1 MKLKFNV
8 TGMTCAACSARVEK
22 VTNAVE
28 GVEKAEVNLL
38 AGTMQ
43 VEAESAEVTEA
54 IIQAVTKA
62 GYGASVPGEKKPSK
76 KEEKAPAEDALKEMK
91 KRIIGS
97 SICLIVLMY
106 FTMGHMVGLAAP
118 HWYHGLENALVAALL
133 QFFLT
138 LPPVYLN
145 RVYYTRGLKAL
156 WNKAPNMDSL
166 IAVGSLA
173 SLIYGVAALFRMAYG
188 MGHGD
193 WELVKMYS
201 ENLYFESAAMILTLI
216 TLGKFLET
224 RAKGR
229 TGDAIRALMD
239 LSPKAA
245 QVRRNGEIIEIP
257 VEDVVVGDTII
268 VRSGGSIPVDGT
280 ILEGRASVDQSALTG
295 ESVPVEK
302 IPGDTVAAATI
313 NTEGYLEFRADKVG
327 EDTTLAQV
335 IRMVEEAGGSKA
347 PIARLA
353 DKIAGIFVP
362 VVMTI
367 AAVTFAV
374 WMMAGYGMEFALNCG
389 ISVLVISCPCAL
401 GLATPVAIM
410 VGTGRGAQM
419 GVLFKNAEAL
429 ENLHHIDTVVLDK
442 TGTLT
447 TGKPEVTD
455 ILPGTLGENGLMR
468 IASSLESKSEHP
480 FAKAILKKNGN
491 KAYPETAD
499 FETLPG
505 RGVAGT
511 VDGVRCYGGNGR
523 LMEEL
528 GVQIPEMPEL
538 AQQGKTPLHFANEKK
553 QYLGTI
559 AAADVLKEDSQ
570 AAVQAMQKLG
580 LDVVML
586 TGDNEATAK
595 AIAATA
601 GITHVISDVLP
612 TDKAGAVKKLQQ
624 QGHKVLMVGDGINDA
639 PALVTADVG
648 MAIGAGTDIAMESA
662 DVVLMNSTLA
672 AVSGAIELS
681 KATIRNIRQNLFW
694 AFFYN
699 TLGIP
704 VAAGVLFIPLG
715 LQLSPM
721 LGAAAMSMSSVF
733 VVSNALRL
741 RFFKPKTVAS
751 PVQEEKPVAPE
762 AEPAECCQEENCPV
776 EEKTEEIVIRVN
788 GMMCSHCTAAVE
800 NACMSVAGTVKAVA
814 DLEAKMV
821 TVTGTADYEAL
832 KKAIIAEDYEV
843 VEEPK
848 AQTTVIRVNGMM
860 CSHCTASV
868 EKACMSVPGTVSAVA
883 DLEAK
888 NVTVVGTA
896 DYEAL
901 KKAIIAE
908 DYEVVEG

>member
-22 VTNAVE
+22 VTNAVK

-43 VEAESAEVTEA
+43 VEAENADVAAA
-54 IIQAVTKA
+54 IIQAVTNA
-62 GYGASVPGEKKPSK
+62 GYGASVPGEARTGK
-76 KEEKAPAEDALKEMK
+76 KEEKSPAEDAMKEMK
-91 KRIIGS
+91 TRIIGS
-97 SICLIVLMY
+97 SICLTVLMY
-106 FTMGHMVGLAAP
+106 FTMGHMVGLPAP

-145 RVYYTRGLKAL
+145 RVYYSRGLKAL
-156 WNKAPNMDSL
+156 WHRAPNMDSL
-166 IAVGSLA
+166 IAVGSIA
-173 SLIYGVAALFRMAYG
+173 SVVYGVFALFRMAWG

-193 WELVKMYS
+193 WDVVKMYS

-239 LSPKAA
+239 LSPKTAN
-245 QVRRNGEIIEIP
+245 VRRDGVILEIP
-257 VEDVVVGDTII
+257 VEEVKVGDTII

-280 ILEGRASVDQSALTG
+280 VLEGRASVDQSALTG

-302 IPGDTVAAATI
+302 VPGDSVAAATI
-313 NTEGYLEFRADKVG
+313 NTEGYLEFRADQVG

-353 DKIAGIFVP
+353 DKIAGVFVP

-367 AAVTFAV
+367 AAVTFVV
-374 WMMAGYGMEFALNCG
+374 WMIAGCGVEFSLNCA

-455 ILPGTLGENGLMR
+455 ILPGRVGQAQLMQ
-468 IASSLESKSEHP
+468 AAAALESKSEHP
-480 FAKAILKKNGN
+480 FAKAILKKMGTTP
-491 KAYPETAD
+491 YPEVTD

-505 RGVAGT
+505 RGVAGV

-528 GVQIPEMPEL
+528 GVAVPDLPEL
-538 AQQGKTPLHFANEKK
+538 ANQGKTPLHFANERRE
-553 QYLGTI
+553 YLGTI
-559 AAADVLKEDSQ
+559 AAADVLKADSQ
-570 AAVQAMQKLG
+570 AAVQAMQALH

-586 TGDNEATAK
+586 TGDNEATAE
-595 AIAATA
+595 AIAEKA

-612 TDKAGAVKKLQQ
+612 TDKAGAVKKLQS
-624 QGHKVLMVGDGINDA
+624 QGHRVLMVGDGINDA

-662 DVVLMNSTLA
+662 DVVLMNSSLA
-672 AVSGAIELS
+672 AVSSAIELS
-681 KATIRNIRQNLFW
+681 RATIRNIRQNLFW

-704 VAAGVLFIPLG
+704 VAAGVLFIPFG

-721 LGAAAMSMSSVF
+721 IGAAAMSLSSVF

-741 RFFKPKTVAS
+741 RFFKPKTVAGAPS
-751 PVQEEKPVAPE
+751 GCEISAEATSVVPEEVVKE
-762 AEPAECCQEENCPV
+762 IPAEEV
-776 EEKTEEIVIRVN
+776 VIRVG
-788 GMMCSHCTAAVE
+788 GMMCSHCTSAVE
-800 NACMSVAGTVKAVA
+800 KACLGVPGTVKAVA
-814 DLEAKMV
+814 DLEKKTV
-821 TVTGTADYEAL
+821 TVTGTADVESL

-848 AQTTVIRVNGMM
+848 AETVVIRVGGMM
-860 CSHCTASV
+860 CSHCTSAV
-868 EKACMSVPGTVSAVA
+868 EKACMGVPGTISAVA
-883 DLEAK
+883 SLEEK
-888 NVTVVGTA
+888 NVTVTGTA
-896 DYEAL
+896 GVEEL

-908 DYEVVEG
+908 DYKILEG

>member
-22 VTNAVE
+22 VTRAVP
-28 GVEKAEVNLL
+28 GVVQAEVNLL

-43 VEAESAEVTEA
+43 VEAAEDVSSA
-54 IIQAVTKA
+54 IISAVTKA
-62 GYGASVPGEKKPSK
+62 GYGASLPGHKKPV
-76 KEEKAPAEDALKEMK
+76 KEADKNPQKDAVREMK

-97 SICLIVLMY
+97 SLCLVVLMY
-106 FTMGHMVGLAAP
+106 FTMGHMVGLPVP
-118 HWYHGLENALVAALL
+118 HWYHGPENALVAALL

-145 RVYYTRGLKAL
+145 RVYYSRGLKAL
-156 WNKAPNMDSL
+156 WHKAPNMDSL

-173 SLIYGVAALFRMAYG
+173 SLGYGVAALFRMAWAL
-188 MGHGD
+188 GHGR
-193 WELVKMYS
+193 WEIVNLYR

-239 LSPKAA
+239 LSPKTAVVF
-245 QVRRNGEIIEIP
+245 QNGLETEIP
-257 VEDVVVGDTII
+257 VEEVRTGDLII

-280 ILEGRASVDQSALTG
+280 VLEGRGSVDQSALTG

-302 IPGDTVAAATI
+302 LPGDTVAAATI
-313 NTEGYLEFRADKVG
+313 NTEGYLKFRADKVG

-367 AAVTFAV
+367 AAVTFAL
-374 WMMAGYGMEFALNCG
+374 WMALGYGLEFSLNCA

-429 ENLHHIDTVVLDK
+429 ENLHRIDTVVLDK

-455 ILPGTLGENGLMR
+455 ILPGNVSSGELMR
-468 IASSLESKSEHP
+468 IAASLESKSEHP
-480 FAKAILKKNGN
+480 FAKAILRKMGTN
-491 KAYPETAD
+491 AYPEAVD

-511 VDGVRCYGGNGR
+511 VGGIRYFGGNGR
-523 LMEEL
+523 LMQDCGIIVPDL
-528 GVQIPEMPEL
+528 PEL
-538 AQQGKTPLHFANEKK
+538 ASQGKTPLHFASEKGE
-553 QYLGTI
+553 YLGTI
-559 AAADVLKEDSQ
+559 AAADVLKYDSV
-570 AAVQAMQKLG
+570 AAVEAMQKRN

-586 TGDNEATAK
+586 TGDNETTAR
-595 AIAATA
+595 AIAAKA
-601 GITHVISDVLP
+601 GISHVISDVLP
-612 TDKAGAVKKLQQ
+612 TDKAGAVKKLQEA
-624 QGHKVLMVGDGINDA
+624 GHRVLMVGDGINDA

-662 DVVLMNSTLA
+662 DIVLMNSSLVSVSS
-672 AVSGAIELS
+672 AVALS
-681 KATIRNIRQNLFW
+681 KATIKNIRENLFW

-704 VAAGVLFIPLG
+704 LAAGLFYLPFG

-721 LGAAAMSMSSVF
+721 IGAAAMSMSSVF

-741 RFFKPKTVAS
+741 RFFKTREEVAVPCVCEAPTEVFVPEEEPDRELVIYVNGMMCSHCTSAVEKACMAVPGTKTAVADLERKLVTVTGTAEYDSLKQAIAAEDYEVVEPPKA
-751 PVQEEKPVAPE
+751 
-762 AEPAECCQEENCPV
+762 
-776 EEKTEEIVIRVN
+776 KTMVIRVE

-800 NACMSVAGTVKAVA
+800 QACLRVPGTESAVA
-814 DLEAKMV
+814 DLQTNTV
-821 TVTGTADYEAL
+821 TVTGTAEYTAL
-832 KKAIIAEDYEV
+832 KQAIVAEDYEV
-843 VEEPK
+843 VEE
-848 AQTTVIRVNGMM
+848 
-860 CSHCTASV
+860 
-868 EKACMSVPGTVSAVA
+868 
-883 DLEAK
+883 
-888 NVTVVGTA
+888 
-896 DYEAL
+896 
-901 KKAIIAE
+901 
-908 DYEVVEG
+908 